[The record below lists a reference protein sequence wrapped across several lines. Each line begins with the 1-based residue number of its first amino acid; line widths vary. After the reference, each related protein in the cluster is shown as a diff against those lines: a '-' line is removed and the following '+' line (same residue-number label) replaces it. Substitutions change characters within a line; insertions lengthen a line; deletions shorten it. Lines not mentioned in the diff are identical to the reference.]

1 MTELLGDLEAKRNK
15 LNKKAEQY
23 RRRRDKLNNTARRWA
38 DQRDKLNAQSRGC
51 IEKAHAHRKERDEL
65 NELVK
70 KAKEEREKLNRH
82 VSETQ
87 ATLGSLKKKHLP
99 KDGITLDKLRRE
111 VRNLEF
117 RQMTSVLSVEKER
130 ELLELLSDLQGK
142 ITEREKMLEGNEE
155 IQEVLKQKNEGK
167 QKAEEAHQKV
177 SEHADSAQVEHDAM
191 SKLYEEGDGFRKD
204 ADNAQ
209 QEFIRAKLSADE
221 AHKNHVEMV
230 TQVHDFDK
238 IIAGLRQKKERAK
251 REIAETSTK
260 KEAEDIYERF
270 KAGEKLST
278 EDLMF
283 LQKAGYL

>member
-1 MTELLGDLEAKRNK
+1 MDGLSTKLIHTRPLKADVHGSLRTPVYDSASFEMESAEDLE
-15 LNKKAEQY
+15 KAFKY
-23 RRRRDKLNNTARRWA
+23 
-38 DQRDKLNAQSRGC
+38 
-51 IEKAHAHRKERDEL
+51 
-65 NELVK
+65 
-70 KAKEEREKLNRH
+70 
-82 VSETQ
+82 
-87 ATLGSLKKKHLP
+87 
-99 KDGITLDKLRRE
+99 
-111 VRNLEF
+111 
-117 RQMTSVLSVEKER
+117 EKER

-155 IQEVLKQKNEGK
+155 IQEVLKQKNEAK

-191 SKLYEEGDGFRKD
+191 SKLYEEGDGFRKE
-204 ADNAQ
+204 ADKAQ

-278 EDLMF
+278 EDLMS